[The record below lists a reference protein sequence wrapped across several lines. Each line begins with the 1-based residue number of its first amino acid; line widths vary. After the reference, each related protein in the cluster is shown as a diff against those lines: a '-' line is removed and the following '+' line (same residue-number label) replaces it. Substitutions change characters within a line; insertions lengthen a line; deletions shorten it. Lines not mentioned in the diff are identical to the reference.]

1 MRKLCVFLAVA
12 VALSGCFLVGP
23 NYRRPPIDTPGSW
36 RFEETEARDTA
47 NTMWWREFHDPVLDE
62 LVEVALKENKDI
74 RIAAARIEEFLGRLR
89 TTRAGLFPQVGATAL
104 GQRIDVT
111 RYTNPAWPPGTLNPY
126 SDLKPYVSVS
136 WQIDLWGQLRR
147 ATEAARA
154 DLLATEEGRSGVILT
169 VVTAVAEA
177 YTDLR
182 DLDKQLEIAKA
193 TVESRAHSLELF
205 RLRFGRGLISEVD
218 LRQAES
224 EYESALATVPALE
237 KLIAW
242 QEDALSVLIGRNPSG
257 IPRGSSL
264 DELMLP
270 DVPAGLPSQLLERRP
285 DVRQAEQNLIAAN
298 ARIGVAKAAYFPTI
312 SLTGL
317 YGLESTSLSNLFS
330 GPAKMW
336 NYGGSIAGPIF
347 TAGAIAGEVETATSI
362 QRESL
367 IRYQQVIQEAFQEV
381 DDALIDQ
388 RKSREQLWAQTHQV
402 EALQRYA
409 DLARIRYENG
419 YTSYLEVLDAERSLF
434 TAQLLLTETQGN
446 LLRALVNL
454 YKAMGGGW
462 VVEASS
468 LTGDR

>member
-1 MRKLCVFLAVA
+1 MRNLCVLLAAA

-36 RFEETEARDTA
+36 RFGETEVRDTA

-62 LVEVALKENKDI
+62 LVEAALKENKDI

-89 TTRAGLFPQVGATAL
+89 TTRAGLFPQVGAGAVA
-104 GQRIDVT
+104 QRIDVT
-111 RYTNPAWPPGTLNPY
+111 RYTNPAWPPGTENPY
-126 SDLKPYVSVS
+126 NDLRPYVNVS

-154 DLLATEEGRSGVILT
+154 DVLATEEGRSGVILT

-182 DLDKQLEIAKA
+182 DLDKQLDIAKA

-218 LRQAES
+218 MRQAES
-224 EYESALATVPALE
+224 EYESAVATVPALE

-257 IPRGSSL
+257 IPRGNSL
-264 DELMLP
+264 DELALP

-285 DVRQAEQNLIAAN
+285 DVRQAEQNLRAAN

-312 SLTGL
+312 SLTGV
-317 YGLESTSLSNLFS
+317 YGVESTELSTLFS

-336 NYGGSIAGPIF
+336 NYAGSIAGPIF
-347 TAGAIAGEVETATSI
+347 NAGATAGTVETATSI
-362 QRESL
+362 QREYL
-367 IRYQQVIQEAFQEV
+367 FRYQQVIQQAFQEV

-388 RKSREQLWAQTHQV
+388 RKSREQLGAQTRQV

-434 TAQLLLTETQGN
+434 TAQLLLAETQGN
-446 LLRALVNL
+446 LFRALVNL

-462 VVEASS
+462 VVQATN
-468 LTGDR
+468 LTGS